1 MITGIIIKALLGL
14 FIWLVL
20 GQILCKQ
27 LKLKKNTKTFVNIA
41 CKIVGIAIVIFAGID
56 LVKLLINFHGL

>member
-27 LKLKKNTKTFVNIA
+27 FKLKKNTKTFVNTA

-56 LVKLLINFHGL
+56 FVKLLMNFLGL